1 MIVKS
6 LKKIPRKS
14 EYLVTIDSTDYKY
27 KENIVVK
34 YRLVKNKEIDNETL
48 KMAISENDF
57 ESIYLKTERYVINY
71 SKSEKEVI
79 RYLKK
84 KEIDNLTINKII
96 AKLRQLNLI
105 DDTNLVEA
113 LIYSYIKKYNGI
125 KLIEE
130 KLKQKGIDYD
140 LIDSSLNN
148 IDYDTYYLYLNKLY
162 EKIKNRYDKYD
173 SYIRKNKI
181 KKYLLSRG
189 YTYSDIEKLGI

>member
-1 MIVKS
+1 MIVNS
-6 LKKIPRKS
+6 IKKIPKKN
-14 EYLVTIDSTDYKY
+14 EYLIIIDSNEYKF

-84 KEIDNLTINKII
+84 KDIDSITINKII

-105 DDTNLVEA
+105 DDSNLVEA

-125 KLIEE
+125 RLIEE
-130 KLKQKGIDYD
+130 KLKQKGIDFN
-140 LIDSSLNN
+140 LIDKTLSN
-148 IDYDTYYLYLNKLY
+148 IDYDLYYSCLKKLY
-162 EKIKNRYDKYD
+162 DKIKNKYDKYD

-181 KKYLLSRG
+181 KNYLLGRG
-189 YTYSDIEKLGI
+189 YTYSDIEKLSI

>member
-14 EYLVTIDSTDYKY
+14 EYLVTIDSTDYKF

>member
-14 EYLVTIDSTDYKY
+14 EYLVTIDSTDYKF

-148 IDYDTYYLYLNKLY
+148 IDYYSYYLYLNKLY

>member
-6 LKKIPRKS
+6 IKKVPRKS
-14 EYLVTIDSTDYKY
+14 EYLVTIDNDDYKF

-34 YRLVKNKEIDNETL
+34 YRLVKNKEIDKETL

-71 SKSEKEVI
+71 SKSEKEVV

-84 KEIDNLTINKII
+84 KEVDNLTINKII
-96 AKLRQLNLI
+96 DKLRKLNLI
-105 DDTNLVEA
+105 DDTSLVES
-113 LIYSYIKKYNGI
+113 LVYSYIKKYNGVN
-125 KLIEE
+125 LIGE

-140 LIDSSLNN
+140 LIDKALSN

-162 EKIKNRYDKYD
+162 EKVKHRYDKYD

-189 YTYSDIEKLGI
+189 YTYSDIEKLSI

>member
-14 EYLVTIDSTDYKY
+14 EYLVTIDSTDYKF

-148 IDYDTYYLYLNKLY
+148 IDYDSYYLYLNKLY

>member
-6 LKKIPRKS
+6 IKKVPRKS
-14 EYLVTIDSTDYKY
+14 EYLVTIDNEDYKF

-34 YRLVKNKEIDNETL
+34 YRLVKNKEIDKETL
-48 KMAISENDF
+48 KMALSENDF

-148 IDYDTYYLYLNKLY
+148 IDYYSYYLYLNKLY